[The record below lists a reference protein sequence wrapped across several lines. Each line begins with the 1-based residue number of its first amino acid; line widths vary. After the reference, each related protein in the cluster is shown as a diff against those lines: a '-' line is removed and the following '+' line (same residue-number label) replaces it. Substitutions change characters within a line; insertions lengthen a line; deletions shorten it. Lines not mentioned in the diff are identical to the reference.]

1 MLLASQRPEE
11 SSKAVANVLMLTK
24 VEQNIAI
31 QLIPLIRD
39 KRPYERII
47 VSEQSQ
53 IRLDGKCVGE
63 LRYLQ
68 SHNRTD
74 HSIPQNLQ
82 NPSGSAENRPSDIWT
97 TFSSLPLGRRRNM
110 EPRRPSSSP
119 SKTLALHA
127 PGSCT
132 SAASASL
139 LPPSETQKI
148 ESWADNIEE
157 TVNPNE
163 IAVEPPKE
171 NTQDETRIGRR
182 RRLATEDSD
191 SDDEQIVSAGT
202 VPNADSTKVDQLVLL
217 ADSNIYKG
225 SRDVAGNALDAAQS
239 SAITPEKQPQFK
251 PDDSADEAYAP
262 TPMAIPP
269 KKTGRR
275 RRVMTAD
282 SDDSSNE
289 ESSFA
294 ITRATLKEGQ
304 ATSTTAKEASAGI
317 SSLTRRDP
325 STTGAGPFSPV
336 SFNLNAYHG
345 RGKGVPSK
353 VRGAGP
359 QPQTHGRDIG
369 IPPSSRVGA
378 SHAQNQAENV
388 HGGRSVTKQ
397 DTGSQ
402 GRNRGQIKTRGN
414 ERGLNTS
421 FNSPR
426 GGRQSSRGQPTQHG
440 WSRGHGFNRGRG
452 NTGGISRSYSSEGS
466 LVDTSAASIT
476 GPIMP
481 PSGFDSRFES
491 PEEASPQSPNLL
503 DEPLGNIQG
512 PSTPLANPSPV
523 NPPQNFPL
531 EAGRSPYNSSSSG
544 RLYVNTFNPKPDV
557 AAMEEEQLQMLLAQR
572 EKLARKSRRP
582 PPTSPTAADMGSTSL
597 QAAAGSP
604 ENMAAPLSHAQLQAE
619 DEVGTRRFHRTM
631 GQRAPNPGKKG
642 KPRKQEE
649 TKKERD
655 ARIAKAKAEAHGEI
669 SVARKPHKPSPKPMS
684 SSDEVDKDMSA
695 RKRQALKK
703 SGLMAETDP
712 AAAEDELRRSQATNL
727 IDSLTPLFEAGRAFS
742 GKLRFEVQFGQV
754 ISSFPS
760 NGGQYQFIDLQEW
773 HRRFHPRLGIRP
785 EVASFTNV
793 LTTNG
798 ADADR
803 ILDMKSP
810 NPGSITVWSRT
821 EPIER
826 EVTYEFQC
834 QTMDNEEFWLAVSQN
849 GRFEIRPSSATVGMA
864 NLHFPGQIWDACAI
878 FGGVMNH
885 QFSDAVVAAAA
896 TFVSSLYIPPGL
908 RKISITYRL
917 PDTNEMTVRN
927 LIMKRKS
934 MHDCNM
940 PGKRDFQLQITE
952 VQTLYHQF
960 HKNDKKLGQGFV
972 KDFSQ
977 MVNDGRLHYEVS
989 LVHKGINEL
998 LEENANLELGELTD
1012 AWTVPEILSMEA
1024 MRNMVDL
1031 TTLVVSKIDGIG
1043 SKNIGTL
1050 FRREV
1055 ERLAEE
1061 RPSALDAAAAPVSR
1075 AALSRLN
1082 LDAASHIQG
1091 VRGGRADIVWDNG
1104 QPYAFGFGGALVPI
1118 MDRRESSSDEVVP
1131 DDSASQ
1137 AGGTAG
1143 PHTPIKTVHP
1153 AQVANI
1159 STTVQPRGGH
1169 GFW

>member
-1 MLLASQRPEE
+1 MLA
-11 SSKAVANVLMLTK
+11 K

-63 LRYLQ
+63 LRYLLP
-68 SHNRTD
+68 HNRTD

-97 TFSSLPLGRRRNM
+97 AFSSLPLGRRRNM
-110 EPRRPSSSP
+110 EPRRRSRSP
-119 SKTLALHA
+119 SKILIPHA

-132 SAASASL
+132 SATSASL
-139 LPPSETQKI
+139 LPPTETRKI

-171 NTQDETRIGRR
+171 ITQDETRIGRR

-191 SDDEQIVSAGT
+191 SDDEQVAPTGS
-202 VPNADSTKVDQLVLL
+202 VPNADPTEGDPPALL
-217 ADSNIYKG
+217 ADSNIHEG
-225 SRDVAGNALDAAQS
+225 SEDAAGNASDVAED
-239 SAITPEKQPQFK
+239 SAVTPEEQPQFK
-251 PDDSADEAYAP
+251 SDASADETYAS
-262 TPMAIPP
+262 TPMANPP
-269 KKTGRR
+269 RKTGRR

-289 ESSFA
+289 ESPFA
-294 ITRATLKEGQ
+294 ITRATLKDAQ
-304 ATSTTAKEASAGI
+304 ATPMTVEEASAGI
-317 SSLTRRDP
+317 SSPSRRDP
-325 STTGAGPFSPV
+325 SPTDTGPFLPV
-336 SFNLNAYHG
+336 SFNPNAYRG
-345 RGKGVPSK
+345 RGKGGPSK

-359 QPQTHGRDIG
+359 QSQAQGRGIG
-369 IPPSSRVGA
+369 IPASPRVSA
-378 SHAQNQAENV
+378 SHAQNQAENA
-388 HGGRSVTKQ
+388 HGSRSVTKQ

-402 GRNRGQIKTRGN
+402 GGNRGQTKTRGVG
-414 ERGLNTS
+414 RGRNPS

-426 GGRQSSRGQPTQHG
+426 GGRQPGRGQPTQHG
-440 WSRGHGFNRGRG
+440 RSRGRGFNRGRD
-452 NTGGISRSYSSEGS
+452 TAGGISRSYSSEGS
-466 LVDTSAASIT
+466 LVDIPPASIT

-481 PSGFDSRFES
+481 PPGFEYRFES

-503 DEPLGNIQG
+503 DEPLRNIQG
-512 PSTPLANPSPV
+512 PSTTLANSPSAT
-523 NPPQNFPL
+523 PPLNVPL
-531 EAGRSPYNSSSSG
+531 EESRSPHNSSSRG
-544 RLYVNTFNPKPDV
+544 RLYVNTFNPRPDV
-557 AAMEEEQLQMLLAQR
+557 AAMEEEQLQKLLAQR

-582 PPTSPTAADMGSTSL
+582 PPTFPNRAQMDSTSL
-597 QAAAGSP
+597 QTAASSP
-604 ENMAAPLSHAQLQAE
+604 ENMAASSSHATLQAE

-631 GQRAPNPGKKG
+631 DQGAPNPGKKG
-642 KPRKQEE
+642 KSRKPEE
-649 TKKERD
+649 TKKERG
-655 ARIAKAKAEAHGEI
+655 ARIAKAMAEAHGEI
-669 SVARKPHKPSPKPMS
+669 SVARKPHKSSPKIVS

-703 SGLMAETDP
+703 SGLMTETDP

-742 GKLRFEVQFGQV
+742 GKLSFEVQFGQV
-754 ISSFPS
+754 ISAFPS

-773 HRRFHPRLGIRP
+773 HQRFHPRLGIRP

-810 NPGSITVWSRT
+810 SPGSVTVWSRT
-821 EPIER
+821 EPIAR

-834 QTMDNEEFWLAVSQN
+834 QTMDNGEFWIAVNQN
-849 GRFEIRPSSATVGMA
+849 GRFEIRPSSATVGMV

-885 QFSDAVVAAAA
+885 QFSDVVVAAAD

-927 LIMKRKS
+927 LVMKRKS
-934 MHDCNM
+934 LHDCNM
-940 PGKRDFQLQITE
+940 PGKHEFQLQITE

-998 LEENANLELGELTD
+998 LEENASLELGELTN
-1012 AWTVPEILSMEA
+1012 AWTAAKILSKEA
-1024 MRNMVDL
+1024 IRNMVDL

-1055 ERLAEE
+1055 EQLVEE
-1061 RPSALDAAAAPVSR
+1061 RPSALDAAAVPVSR
-1075 AALSRLN
+1075 AAMSRLN

-1118 MDRRESSSDEVVP
+1118 MDRGGSSSDEVIP

-1143 PHTPIKTVHP
+1143 PHTPIRTVRP
-1153 AQVANI
+1153 AQAANI
-1159 STTVQPRGGH
+1159 STTVPPRGGH